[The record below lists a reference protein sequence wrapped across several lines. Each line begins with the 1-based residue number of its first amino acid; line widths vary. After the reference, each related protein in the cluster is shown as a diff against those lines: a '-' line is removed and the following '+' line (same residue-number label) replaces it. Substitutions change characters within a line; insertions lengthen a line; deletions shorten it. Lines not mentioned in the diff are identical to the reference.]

1 MAPLGPQTL
10 SSTRTSYSLPLHI
23 PLSLPQVSIRIIC
36 SSTLLS
42 SMLLTLSCPLQWFS
56 LVGIPSGSVTV
67 TAGGGLD
74 SLGEVIVNK
83 GHREMEDK
91 SGLEI

>member
-1 MAPLGPQTL
+1 
-10 SSTRTSYSLPLHI
+10 
-23 PLSLPQVSIRIIC
+23 
-36 SSTLLS
+36 
-42 SMLLTLSCPLQWFS
+42 MLLTLSCPLQWFS

-67 TAGGGLD
+67 TAGSGLD